1 VSREVSLTCPVRP
14 LDCGALKLPD
24 VKLFPRWVRIAILV
38 AAVYG
43 FLLSIV
49 LLGDGFK
56 LLGGQFIGA
65 LLSLTFS
72 PVSGMFIGML
82 TTSIV
87 QSSSCTTSLVVGLV
101 ASGTLDVTHAVPIV
115 MGANIGTTV
124 TNTLVSMAH
133 ITRRQE
139 FAKAFPAAIVHDI
152 FNVLTVCVLLPVE
165 IAFQP
170 LARGSALLARAFAG
184 VGGFTF
190 ASPLKVVTEPVAR
203 AVAGLVGSHGW
214 LLIVIALALLF
225 LALKFLVD
233 MMRSLVSRR
242 LELVVDRYLFGNAA
256 KALLLGL
263 FVTAIVQS
271 SSVALSIV
279 VPLAGAGLLTVR
291 QVFPYALGANVGTTV
306 TAMLAS
312 LVTGSTTAIQ
322 VAFAHLL
329 FNMFGGAVWYPLRVV
344 PVKLAE
350 WWGVFCAKRRAL
362 SVIYVLVVFFL
373 IPLIVVIIIRRT

>member
-1 VSREVSLTCPVRP
+1 MKSPDTKLLPRSVR
-14 LDCGALKLPD
+14 
-24 VKLFPRWVRIAILV
+24 VAILV
-38 AAVYG
+38 AALYG
-43 FLLSIV
+43 FLLSII
-49 LLGDGFK
+49 LLGEGFK
-56 LLGGQFIGA
+56 LLGGRFVST

-72 PVSGMFIGML
+72 PLSGMFIGLL

-101 ASGTLDVTHAVPIV
+101 ASGTLDVNHAIPII
-115 MGANIGTTV
+115 MGSNIGTTV
-124 TNTLVSMAH
+124 TNLLVSMAH

-139 FAKAFPAAIVHDI
+139 FARAFPVATVHDI

-165 IAFQP
+165 MAFRP
-170 LARGSALLARAFAG
+170 LVHGSAWLAQAFAG

-190 ASPLKVVTEPVAR
+190 ASPLHVLTEPVAR

-214 LLIVIALALLF
+214 LLILVALVLLF
-225 LALKFLVD
+225 LALRFVVD

-242 LELVVDRYLFGNAA
+242 LELVVDKYLFGNAP
-256 KALLLGL
+256 KAFLLCL
-263 FVTAIVQS
+263 FFTAIVQS
-271 SSVALSIV
+271 SSVTMSVA

-306 TAMLAS
+306 TAILAS
-312 LVTGSTTAIQ
+312 LVTGSTYAIQ

-329 FNMFGGAVWYPLRVV
+329 FNVFGTAIWWPLRVV

-350 WWGVFCAKRRAL
+350 WWGAFCAKRRSL
-362 SVIYVLVVFFL
+362 SVVYVLVVFFL
-373 IPLIVVIIIRRT
+373 IPFLVVILARRT